1 MECKYLLSAVLNS
14 LGDISGAGAN
24 CGIGMNGSGNP
35 KAGCPLNGA
44 NGACGKN
51 CGTKLGNGAYG
62 NAGPYTASPLTVVK
76 VPVGPLVCV
85 YVPPLPSLLLLE
97 PALADVE

>member
-1 MECKYLLSAVLNS
+1 MRATLKSP
-14 LGDISGAGAN
+14 GGTSGVGAN
-24 CGIGMNGSGNP
+24 DGIGMNGSGSP

-62 NAGPYTASPLTVVK
+62 NAGPYTASPLIVVK

-85 YVPPLPSLLLLE
+85 YVPPDPSLALLE